1 MRVKMTNIKMPSF
14 KIVGVA
20 IILLGLCLPIA
31 KADRLK
37 DLTSI
42 AGVRANQ
49 LVGYG
54 LVVGLPGTGDGNSP
68 LTLQS
73 MQAMISQ
80 FGVTT
85 NSATSLNGKNSAAVI
100 VTAELP
106 PFAKPGQ
113 RVDTTIS
120 TLGQSK
126 SLRGG
131 TLLMTPLMGADGQTY
146 AVAQGN
152 LLVGGLGVAGNDG
165 YSLIVN
171 VPTVGRIPGGATVE
185 RLIETDFL
193 KTGSLILNL
202 HQGDFSIT
210 NQVAEAVNDVFGGGV
225 AIPLD
230 SRSVKVRAPVDPS
243 QKVAFISMLENIE
256 IEPERQSAKVVVNA
270 RTGTIVIGGD
280 VRVTPAAVT
289 HGSLTVRVDENSN
302 VTQTNNLAVADG
314 VAATTPGATV
324 TTQDSD
330 IQIGQEP
337 ARAFL
342 FDPGVELSTI
352 VEAVNAVGTSP
363 ADLVAILEALRE
375 AGSLRAELVVI

>member
-1 MRVKMTNIKMPSF
+1 MSKFMRNIKMKSF
-14 KIVGVA
+14 NMLSTTIV
-20 IILLGLCLPIA
+20 LLSLCLSIA

-85 NSATSLNGKNSAAVI
+85 NSSTSLNGKNSAAVI

-106 PFAKPGQ
+106 AFAKPGQ
-113 RVDTTIS
+113 RLDATIS
-120 TLGQSK
+120 TLGQAK

-165 YSLIVN
+165 SSLIVN

-185 RLIETDFL
+185 RFIETDFL
-193 KTGSLILNL
+193 KSDSLILNL
-202 HQGDFSIT
+202 HQGDFSVT

-230 SRSVKVRAPVDPS
+230 SRSVKVRAPVEPS
-243 QKVAFISMLENIE
+243 QKVSFISMLENIE
-256 IEPERQSAKVVVNA
+256 IEPERQSARVVVNA

-302 VTQTNNLAVADG
+302 VTQANNLAVADG
-314 VAATTPGATV
+314 VATTTPGAAV
-324 TTQDSD
+324 TTQDSN
-330 IQIGQEP
+330 IQIDQQP

>member
-1 MRVKMTNIKMPSF
+1 MTPVSTF
-14 KIVGVA
+14 LFRLTA
-20 IILLGLCLPIA
+20 ALLMLLSA
-31 KADRLK
+31 QAAQADRLK

-54 LVVGLPGTGDGNSP
+54 LVVGLPGTGDGSST

-73 MQAMISQ
+73 MQSLISQ

-85 NSATSLNGKNSAAVI
+85 GSVLDLNGKNSAAVI

-106 PFAKPGQ
+106 AFAKPGQ
-113 RVDTTIS
+113 RLDVTVS
-120 TLGQSK
+120 TVGQSK

-131 TLLMTPLMGADGQTY
+131 TLLMTPLLGADGETY

-152 LLVGGLGVAGNDG
+152 LLVGGLGVEGADG
-165 YSLIVN
+165 SSLIVN
-171 VPTVGRIPGGATVE
+171 VPTVGRIPGGGTVE
-185 RLIETDFL
+185 RLIETGFL
-193 KTGSLILNL
+193 DTDNLVLNL

-210 NQVAEAVNDVFGGGV
+210 NQVAEAINDVFGGGIAV
-225 AIPLD
+225 PLD

-243 QKVAFISMLENIE
+243 QKVSFISMLENIE

-270 RTGTIVIGGD
+270 RTGTVVIGGD

-289 HGSLTVRVDENSN
+289 HGSLTVRVDENPT
-302 VTQTNNLAVADG
+302 VTQQNAVAAADG
-314 VAATTPGATV
+314 AVIAAPGEAVETEDTDITV
-324 TTQDSD
+324 DQ
-330 IQIGQEP
+330 QP
-337 ARAFL
+337 ARAFM
-342 FDPGVELSTI
+342 FDPGVELSEI
-352 VEAVNAVGTSP
+352 VEAINAVGTSP

-375 AGSLRAELVVI
+375 AGSLRAELVII

>member
-1 MRVKMTNIKMPSF
+1 MTAL
-14 KIVGVA
+14 KIVSKF
-20 IILLGLCLPIA
+20 ILLLIFFLSNA
-31 KADRLK
+31 QADRLK

-42 AGVRANQ
+42 AGVRSNQ

-80 FGVTT
+80 FGITT

-113 RVDTTIS
+113 RLDATIS
-120 TLGQSK
+120 TIGQSK

-165 YSLIVN
+165 SSLIVN

-185 RLIETDFL
+185 QLIETDFL
-193 KTGSLILNL
+193 SNDNLILNL
-202 HQGDFSIT
+202 HQGDFSVT
-210 NQVAEAVNDVFGGGV
+210 NQVAEAVNDVFGNGV
-225 AIPLD
+225 AIALD
-230 SRSVKVRAPVDPS
+230 SRSVKVRAPVDPA
-243 QKVAFISMLENIE
+243 QKVSFISMLENIE

-289 HGSLTVRVDENSN
+289 HGSLTVRVDENN
-302 VTQTNNLAVADG
+302 IVTQENNLAVADG
-314 VAATTPGATV
+314 VAATTPGPATI
-324 TTQDSD
+324 TPDSN
-330 IQIGQEP
+330 IQIDQQP